1 MDYQELAKELFHI
14 IRKNRRPSLD
24 EPMKY
29 SRGEMGILHYLHLT
43 KEGVSSGELSE
54 TFYIST
60 GRVASALKS
69 LEKKGLVV
77 RRTDSSDR
85 RKVLVF
91 LTDFGK
97 EVVVEAHKHAIAMTE
112 KMLRKLTEEDAK
124 EFVRLTKIIFT
135 NK

>member
-14 IRKNRRPSLD
+14 MRKSRRPPMD

-29 SRGEMGILHYLHLT
+29 SRGEMGMLHYLHFT
-43 KEGVSSGELSE
+43 KDGVTSGELSE
-54 TFYIST
+54 SFSIST

-69 LEKKGLVV
+69 LEKKGLIV
-77 RRTDSSDR
+77 RRTDSSDK

-91 LTDFGK
+91 ITDSGK
-97 EVVVEAHKHAIAMTE
+97 EVVVEAHHHAIAMTE
-112 KMLRKLTEEDAK
+112 KMLRRLTEEDAK
-124 EFVRLTKIIFT
+124 EFVRLIKIIFT